1 MKLNQTLILIPLIML
16 FASCGNNKEEQQT
29 KTVRKDSFGEN
40 RNVPN
45 VLVANPQIHQFNA
58 SLQISG
64 TARAN
69 QSVKLFSMT
78 NGYLQQLQAD
88 IGDFV
93 KEGQILAVLENP
105 ELIQQKEKVE
115 AEMKGKKSIYER
127 LKSVYEKTPQ
137 LTTIAEVEKAQAEYE
152 SAKAT
157 VNALTAQVGFLNIQA
172 PFAGV
177 IVNRFFDKG
186 ATIQSGLNNSN
197 AMPLFEIQ
205 DLQPIRLTIDIP
217 ETDAVLIDKNTKA
230 EITFPELP
238 NGKFTATVSRIAY
251 GLDETTKTMKA
262 EIDLPNKDLKI
273 RAGMYAK
280 VEIQRSGHKDVLS
293 VPNEAIGNIKG
304 QSFVYVVNNG
314 KVKKVEVKTEIRDE
328 KFTELLNAEIKSTD
342 KIVVQ
347 GKEFCS
353 DGATVQTKESITK

>member
-1 MKLNQTLILIPLIML
+1 MKTKNPFPALCLCTFVATFIS
-16 FASCGNNKEEQQT
+16 SCGNKKEEQQT
-29 KTVRKDSFGEN
+29 KTEN
-40 RNVPN
+40 RNVPT
-45 VLVANPQIHQFNA
+45 VLVANPQTHQFNSA
-58 SLQISG
+58 LQISG
-64 TARAN
+64 TAKPN
-69 QSVKLFSMT
+69 QSVKLFAMT

-93 KEGQILAVLENP
+93 KEGQTLAVLENP

-115 AEMKGKKSIYER
+115 AEMKGKKSLYER
-127 LKSVYEKTPQ
+127 LKNVYDKTPQ
-137 LTTIAEVEKAQAEYE
+137 LTTIAEVEKAEADYE
-152 SAKAT
+152 SSKAQL
-157 VNALTAQVGFLNIQA
+157 NGLQSQINFLQVKA

-177 IVNRFFDKG
+177 ITNRFADKG
-186 ATIQSGLNNSN
+186 TIIQSGLNNSN

-251 GLDETTKTMKA
+251 GLDENTKTMTVQ
-262 EIDLPNKDLKI
+262 IDLPNKDLKI

-280 VEIQRSGHKDVLS
+280 VEIQRSGHKNVLS
-293 VPNEAIGNIKG
+293 VPNEAIGNVKG
-304 QSFVYVVNNG
+304 QSFIYVVENNIC
-314 KVKKVEVKTEIRDE
+314 KKVEVKTGIRDD
-328 KFTELLNAEIKSTD
+328 KFTEILGGEIMGTD
-342 KIVVQ
+342 NVVIQ

-353 DGATVQTKESITK
+353 DGATVQTQE

>member
-1 MKLNQTLILIPLIML
+1 
-16 FASCGNNKEEQQT
+16 
-29 KTVRKDSFGEN
+29 
-40 RNVPN
+40 
-45 VLVANPQIHQFNA
+45 
-58 SLQISG
+58 
-64 TARAN
+64 
-69 QSVKLFSMT
+69 MT
-78 NGYLQQLQAD
+78 NGYLSQLKAD

-93 KEGQILAVLENP
+93 KEGQVLAILENP

-115 AEMKGKKSIYER
+115 AELKGKKSIYER
-127 LKSVYEKTPQ
+127 LKGVYEKTPQ
-137 LTTIAEVEKAQAEYE
+137 LTTIAEVEKAEADYE
-152 SAKAT
+152 SSKAQL
-157 VNALTAQVGFLNIQA
+157 NGLQSQINFLQVKA

-177 IVNRFFDKG
+177 ITNRFADKG
-186 ATIQSGLNNSN
+186 TIIQSGLNNSN

-205 DLQPIRLTIDIP
+205 DLQPIRLTLDIP

-251 GLDETTKTMKA
+251 GLDENTRTMKI

-293 VPNEAIGNIKG
+293 VPNEAIGNVKG
-304 QSFVYVVNNG
+304 QSFVYVVDDG
-314 KVKKVEVKTEIRDE
+314 KVKKVEVKTGIRDE
-328 KFTELLNAEIKSTD
+328 KFTELLNAEIKSND

-353 DGATVQTKESITK
+353 DGATVQVKESITK